1 MAVFRGPFG
10 AVKGPVNHKS
20 LNPVNHRPPGGGR
33 MPAVA
38 RPAPPGGARTPA
50 RRIVPRRDDSAA
62 PSPPASC
69 SRARGAGGGIGPSRR
84 SMRARNPRHV
94 AIPALAHRSAE
105 RAALQVAR
113 RPIDARHPGG
123 RSCRRRAP
131 AKPASIPPARS
142 ARKRKPKKKPG
153 EPRPLP
159 PPPPPLPGPPQP
171 PAVTPARRRSR
182 RGRPTPKPTSRRTRR
197 CGGRRRR
204 CRMPS
209 SRSACAPAA
218 FC

>member
-1 MAVFRGPFG
+1 
-10 AVKGPVNHKS
+10 
-20 LNPVNHRPPGGGR
+20 

-38 RPAPPGGARTPA
+38 RPLRQGRATAGATHCATERPFCRA
-50 RRIVPRRDDSAA
+50 VAISILL
-62 PSPPASC
+62 
-69 SRARGAGGGIGPSRR
+69 SRSRR
-84 SMRARNPRHV
+84 WRRHSSMFATDARAQSPAASPFQPSLTDPRNVQRFKSPDD
-94 AIPALAHRSAE
+94 
-105 RAALQVAR
+105 
-113 RPIDARHPGG
+113 PIDARDPGG

-142 ARKRKPKKKPG
+142 ARKRKQRRSPASRIRCRRRRRRCPG
-153 EPRPLP
+153 RRR
-159 PPPPPLPGPPQP
+159 P

-182 RGRPTPKPTSRRTRR
+182 RARPTPRPTSRRTRR

-209 SRSACAPAA
+209 SRSACASAA